1 MGEKKGFSGL
11 DDLST
16 DIDDIIKEHDRED
29 KKNIEQKKECVDN
42 TSDSQDNNTEDSIT
56 TSTSNTSKVANDD
69 SKKSSSGLFRWLI
82 AIGVL
87 IFIIIISNNN
97 SSSSDKSLASN
108 TKNYSSNTQ
117 TSAYSKP
124 STDDYYESKPDSY
137 LTTLNKNQLLY
148 CEAEKIRLDFVQN
161 KIDLYSTLEVDKYNN
176 LSNDYNSRC
185 ANKQYYKND
194 MNYVDRNI
202 EKKRYQLQQDG
213 LARFSKSNSES
224 LNSQSYNT
232 NQPKKQTNQK
242 GASSN
247 EKNLCIQKGGKNSW
261 NFELDKPIC
270 NINGTEFFYD
280 NLDKSSST
288 SSLKTNELTQD
299 NELSQTWNEVNPTT
313 IDFATNELD
322 IQETNSWEDL
332 SWTSASTVEN
342 NDSQVI
348 DWMVKWLDNTAEN
361 DYLNNA
367 DLWDSN
373 SYLYP
378 LLVFAWYILLIILNL
393 ICYLVNLIHAIRNPI
408 PNKLLWIVLLI
419 VVWITYIAYY
429 FVVKRPFDK
438 AKKQEKNNN
447 ISGQNYWFKSEVQD
461 DMIKIGQDDVSF
473 WTGLKKEVKTQ
484 DFNFEIK

>member
-42 TSDSQDNNTEDSIT
+42 TSASQDNNTEDSIT
-56 TSTSNTSKVANDD
+56 TSISNTSKVANDD
-69 SKKSSSGLFRWLI
+69 SKKSSLGLFRWLI

-97 SSSSDKSLASN
+97 SSSSDKSSASN

-288 SSLKTNELTQD
+288 SSLKTTYFLTI
-299 NELSQTWNEVNPTT
+299 NTIPTNAKIMILNIEPKYKDKIKLEKGSYHIKVSKDGYET
-313 IDFATNELD
+313 IDQWISLD
-322 IQETNSWEDL
+322 KDI
-332 SWTSASTVEN
+332 
-342 NDSQVI
+342 I
-348 DWMVKWLDNTAEN
+348 YTAE
-361 DYLNNA
+361 LNKIAKYNTYSS
-367 DLWDSN
+367 LPN
-373 SYLYP
+373 SSY
-378 LLVFAWYILLIILNL
+378 
-393 ICYLVNLIHAIRNPI
+393 
-408 PNKLLWIVLLI
+408 
-419 VVWITYIAYY
+419 
-429 FVVKRPFDK
+429 
-438 AKKQEKNNN
+438 NNTN
-447 ISGQNYWFKSEVQD
+447 ISIKSTSNGIPANAQIDFTGHDWTCNSGYYKSGRECVKVNMPANAQIDFTGHDWTCNSGYYKSGRECVKVNMPANAQIDFTGHDWTCNYGFQ
-461 DMIKIGQDDVSF
+461 KIG
-473 WTGLKKEVKTQ
+473 KECKLVGG
-484 DFNFEIK
+484 N